1 MKKRTGLISA
11 AAVLS
16 LSALLAGCSGATASD
31 AASTAKHSAIPNGG
45 TIVQTVSSSLGVN
58 FIPLLDS
65 SEYNQNVTSSMF
77 DSILTVNPQN
87 QLMGDLANMPT
98 VSKNGLTYTF
108 TLKPSAKWSNGQ
120 RITSKD
126 VELGV
131 DWLASKT
138 YNNPPDDG
146 SYGSFVQAIVGGSN
160 PLPDGKTPSGFKT
173 LGAYKFSITVQKA
186 DPTELGSN
194 LAFITPLPSSVLGKI
209 PMSKWMTSSFNKKP
223 TVGSGAYVIQ
233 SIVPNQSVTMKAN
246 PYYVFGEP
254 HITNSIIKVI
264 SPDVVVGDLV
274 SGQVTMA
281 TVHAQDFIKLKNN
294 PSLAE
299 NSEPANGY
307 DFLGWRQNNVTYGK
321 EFRNVKFRQAVEY
334 AINRV
339 ALGDALDKGYF
350 TVTNGPF
357 PEGVSYFDKT
367 LSNAYAYNPEKAN
380 ELLNEAGFLINKK
393 TGFRMTPGGRPF
405 NPTLTY
411 ASGDSNTQEMAQFV
425 KQFLGAVHINLKLLP
440 PINFQQQIN
449 EMNND
454 SNGKQPIEGFLEG
467 WDLGSGPQD
476 PRPLWLSTAPFN
488 TTVQDWET
496 PASVLK
502 ENDTLLAEQASL
514 KAYNPV
520 YRQNIL
526 NQWQV
531 LWNSQEP
538 TNQLIADN
546 SLTVYSKNLH
556 GVVFSSLG
564 DFYPW
569 KWYLTPSN

>member
-1 MKKRTGLISA
+1 MKKRTGFVSA

-16 LSALLAGCSGATASD
+16 LSALLAGCSGATD
-31 AASTAKHSAIPNGG
+31 AAAAVKHSSIPNGG
-45 TIVQTVSSSLGVN
+45 TIVETVPTSFGSN
-58 FIPLLDS
+58 FIPLLDGS
-65 SEYNQNVTSSMF
+65 AYNQNITGLMF

-87 QLMGDLANMPT
+87 QLMGDLTYLPV

-108 TLKPSAKWSNGQ
+108 TIKPTAVWSNG
-120 RITSKD
+120 IHVTSKD

-131 DWLASKT
+131 DWLASKS
-138 YNNPPDDG
+138 YNNPPDNG
-146 SYGSFVQAIVGGSN
+146 EYGSFVQAIVGASN
-160 PLPDGKTPSGFKT
+160 PLPDGTTPAGFKIISP
-173 LGAYKFSITVQKA
+173 YKFSITVQHA

-194 LAFITPLPSSVLGKI
+194 LAFITPLPYYVLGSL
-209 PMSKWMTSSFNKKP
+209 PMSKWMGSAFDKQP
-223 TVGSGAYVIQ
+223 TVGSGPYLIQ

-246 PYYVFGEP
+246 PHYVFGAP
-254 HITNSIIKVI
+254 HISYTIWKVI
-264 SPDVVVGDLV
+264 SPNVVSGDLA

-281 TVHAQDFIKLKNN
+281 TVHATDFIKLKND
-294 PSLAE
+294 PTLAE

-321 EFRNVKFRQAVEY
+321 EFQNVMFRQAVEY
-334 AINRV
+334 AINRP
-339 ALGDALDKGYF
+339 ALGEALDKGYF

-357 PEGVSYFDKT
+357 PVGVSYFDKA
-367 LSNAYAYNPEKAN
+367 LSNAYPYSPAKAN
-380 ELLNEAGFLINKK
+380 ALLTKAGFRINPK
-393 TGFRMTPGGRPF
+393 TGWRMTPGGRAF
-405 NPTLTY
+405 TPTLTY
-411 ASGDSNTQEMAQFV
+411 TSGDSNIQIQANFIVQFM
-425 KQFLGAVHINLKLLP
+425 KAVHIDLKLLP
-440 PINFQQQIN
+440 PISFQQQVN
-449 EMNND
+449 EMNAD
-454 SNGKQPIEGFLEG
+454 TNGKAPIQAFLEG
-467 WDLGSGPQD
+467 WNLGSGPQD

-502 ENDTLLAEQASL
+502 ENDTLLQEQASL

-520 YRQNIL
+520 YRQDIL

-546 SLTVYSKNLH
+546 ALTVYQKNLH

-569 KWYLTPSN
+569 EWYLTPSN

>member
-31 AASTAKHSAIPNGG
+31 AASVAKHSAIPNGG
-45 TIVQTVSSSLGVN
+45 TIVQTVPSSFGVN
-58 FIPLLDS
+58 FIPLLDAS
-65 SEYNQNVTSSMF
+65 AYNQNVTGSMF
-77 DSILTVNPQN
+77 DSILTVNAQN
-87 QLMGDLANMPT
+87 QLMGDLTYLPK
-98 VSKNGLTYTF
+98 VSKDGLTYTF
-108 TLKPSAKWSNGQ
+108 TIKPTAYWSNGMH
-120 RITSKD
+120 ITSKD

-131 DWLASKT
+131 DWLASKA

-146 SYGSFVQAIVGGSN
+146 SYGNFVQAIVGASN
-160 PLPDGKTPSGFKT
+160 PLPNGTTPAGFKIISP
-173 LGAYKFSITVQKA
+173 YKFSITVQKA
-186 DPTELGSN
+186 DPTELASN
-194 LAFITPLPSSVLGKI
+194 LAFITPLPTFILGDI

-223 TVGSGAYVIQ
+223 TVGSGAYIIQ
-233 SIVPNQSVTMKAN
+233 SIVPNQSVTLKAN
-246 PYYVFGEP
+246 PHYVFGTP
-254 HITNSIIKVI
+254 HITYDIIKVI

-281 TVHAQDFIKLKNN
+281 TVHAEDFIKLKNN

-339 ALGDALDKGYF
+339 ALGNALDKGYF

-357 PEGVSYFDKT
+357 PDGVSYFDKA
-367 LSNAYAYNPEKAN
+367 LSNAYPYNVAKAN
-380 ELLNEAGFLINKK
+380 ALLNQAGFKIDKK
-393 TGFRMTPGGRPF
+393 TGWRLTPGGRAF
-405 NPTLTY
+405 TPTLTY

-425 KQFLGAVHINLKLLP
+425 KQFLAAVHINLQLLP
-440 PINFQQQIN
+440 PINFQQQVN

-454 SNGKQPIEGFLEG
+454 TNGKGPVEGFLEG
-467 WDLGSGPQD
+467 WNLGSGPQD

-502 ENDTLLAEQASL
+502 ENDTLLQEQASL
-514 KAYNPV
+514 KAYNPT

-546 SLTVYSKNLH
+546 ALTVYSKNLH

-564 DFYPW
+564 AFYPW
-569 KWYLTPSN
+569 EWYLTPSN